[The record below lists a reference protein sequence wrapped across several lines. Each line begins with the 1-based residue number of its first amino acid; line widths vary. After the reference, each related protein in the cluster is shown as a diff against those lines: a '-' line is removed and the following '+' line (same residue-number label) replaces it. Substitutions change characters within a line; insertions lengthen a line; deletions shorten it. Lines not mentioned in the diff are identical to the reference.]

1 MAIFITEEYG
11 KKAKQIKDT
20 LSKNSK
26 KIINKNI
33 KKTSTKKK

>member
-26 KIINKNI
+26 KIIAL
-33 KKTSTKKK
+33 